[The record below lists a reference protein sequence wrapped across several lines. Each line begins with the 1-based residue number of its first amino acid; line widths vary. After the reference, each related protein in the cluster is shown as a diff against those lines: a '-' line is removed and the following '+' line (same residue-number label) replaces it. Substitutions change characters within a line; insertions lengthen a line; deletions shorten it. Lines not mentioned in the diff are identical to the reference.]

1 MLIAPSRTHSPLI
14 VGIGG
19 TPRAGST
26 TERAMQVA
34 LAAAQAQG
42 ARIRMISGPD
52 LVVPMYTTDLAERT
66 EKSLALVQAIREC
79 DGLVI
84 ASPAY
89 HGSISGLVKN
99 ALDYTEDL
107 RTDPRVYLDG
117 IAVGL
122 IACAGGWQAGAQTLA
137 TLRSIVHAL
146 RGWPTPLGASL
157 NTSTG
162 IFDADG
168 ACVDLSSRMQLE
180 SVGKQVVEFARMRH
194 SASPPGAPA

>member
-1 MLIAPSRTHSPLI
+1 LIL
-14 VGIGG
+14 GIGG
-19 TPRAGST
+19 TPREGSLT
-26 TERAMQVA
+26 QRAMEVA
-34 LAAAQAQG
+34 LQAAQAQG
-42 ARIRMISGPD
+42 ARVQRICGAD
-52 LVVPMYTTDLAERT
+52 LLVPMYTLDPAERT
-66 EKSLALVQAIREC
+66 EKSLALVQAMREC
-79 DGLVI
+79 DGLIV

-89 HGSISGLVKN
+89 HGSISGLIKN

-162 IFDADG
+162 IFDAQGHCTDPV
-168 ACVDLSSRMQLE
+168 ARAQLE
-180 SVGKQVVEFARMRH
+180 SVGQQVVEFARMRQSVAATA
-194 SASPPGAPA
+194 SA

>member
-1 MLIAPSRTHSPLI
+1 MHLRNHSPLI

-19 TPRAGST
+19 TPRLGSST
-26 TERAMQVA
+26 QRAMDIA

-42 ARIRMISGPD
+42 ARIKSICGPD
-52 LVVPMYTTDLAERT
+52 LLIPMYTTELAERT

-79 DGLVI
+79 DGLII

-89 HGSISGLVKN
+89 HGSLSGLIKN

-137 TLRSIVHAL
+137 ALRSIVHAL

-162 IFDADG
+162 IFDAAG
-168 ACVDLSSRMQLE
+168 NCVDLSTRMQLE
-180 SVGKQVVEFARMRH
+180 SVGLQVVEFARMRH
-194 SASPPGAPA
+194 SVQPGGAPV

>member
-1 MLIAPSRTHSPLI
+1 MTASGSNGAAFSPLV

-19 TPRAGST
+19 TPREGSA
-26 TERAMQVA
+26 TERALAVA
-34 LAAAQAQG
+34 LDSARANG
-42 ARIRMISGPD
+42 ARVLAISGPD
-52 LVVPMYTTDLAERT
+52 LMVPMYTPDPKERT
-66 EKSLALVQAIREC
+66 GKSLALVKALRDC
-79 DGLVI
+79 DGLIV

-89 HGSISGLVKN
+89 HGSVSGLVKN

-117 IAVGL
+117 IAVGV

-137 TLRSIVHAL
+137 ALRSIVHAL

-162 IFDADG
+162 VFDASG
-168 ACVDLSSRMQLE
+168 QCVDLSAKMQLE
-180 SVGKQVVEFARMRH
+180 AVGKQVVEFARMRH
-194 SASPPGAPA
+194 ASAHGS